1 MFLNTTYLSEKVKP
15 THFPMDLTMYF
26 PLNRAP
32 AEPESVRST
41 GFAKQTSTHEN
52 INTNVEKNVENQE
65 SAVYLVVVVDLHPG
79 LAPVA
84 RGLLG
89 GLRVRHGCL
98 GGEELFQSKRCV
110 KVKTTYVD

>member
-1 MFLNTTYLSEKVKP
+1 MFLNTTFLSEKVKP

-41 GFAKQTSTHEN
+41 GFAKQTKPTKISTRMWRKMLK
-52 INTNVEKNVENQE
+52 IMKVRF
-65 SAVYLVVVVDLHPG
+65 YLVVVVDLHPG

-98 GGEELFQSKRCV
+98 DREELG
-110 KVKTTYVD
+110 